1 MGDILSQSEI
11 DALLNALSSGAS
23 EEIIHAAEE
32 TPKKDIKVYDFANPS
47 KFSKE
52 QLRTLEIIFD
62 NYSRFLTSFLTGYL
76 RTSVQAEVVNS
87 EQITYNNFTNS
98 LSSPAIL
105 GIVDFEPFKGSIILE
120 LSTNIGYAIIDR
132 LLGGPGYPMAEIRDL
147 SEIEKVLLERVFIQI
162 LKLMPETWENVAHIE
177 PKLDML
183 ETNVQF
189 AQIMPP
195 NELTALVTLDIKVG
209 GIQGFFNFCIPYITI
224 EPIAQQ
230 INAANWYGSKK
241 TKKGEDNEIHAKKM
255 EEKLETTDV
264 TVSALI
270 GQTRISVGDFV
281 NLAEGDIIMLDSY
294 VHSDLSVKIGE
305 LLKFKAKPGIS
316 HGRNAIQI
324 TSLVGRGE

>member
-1 MGDILSQSEI
+1 VGDILSQSEI
-11 DALLNALSSGAS
+11 DALLNALSSGDS
-23 EEIIHAAEE
+23 EEIALTAEE
-32 TPKKDIKVYDFANPS
+32 APKKDVKLYDFANPS

-52 QLRTLEIIFD
+52 QLRTLEIMFD

-98 LSSPAIL
+98 LSNPAIL

-132 LLGGPGYPMAEIRDL
+132 LLGGPGYPMTEIRDL

-162 LKLMPETWENVAHIE
+162 LKLMPETWENVAHIA

-195 NELTALVTLDIKVG
+195 NELTALVTLDIKIG
-209 GIQGFFNFCIPYITI
+209 AIQGFFNFCIPYITI

-241 TKKGEDNEIHAKKM
+241 VKKDEDHEIHAQQL
-255 EEKLETTDV
+255 EEKLERTDV
-264 TVSALI
+264 NVSAVI
-270 GQTRISVGDFV
+270 GQTRISVGEFV
-281 NLAEGDIIMLDSY
+281 NLAEGDIIMLDSF

-305 LLKFKAKPGIS
+305 LMKFKAKPGIS

-324 TSLVGRGE
+324 TSLVGRRE